1 MTLKMSHKIPGK
13 VYLSIVLSGC
23 VVSVAG
29 IGSTVRTYEI
39 TLKEAE
45 HRALDTSNQLK
56 SLTSTQEAAKEQA
69 DAQFSSLLPRL
80 TIGAN
85 YQYVTEVP
93 TITLPIPG
101 VTESFSFGS
110 NNSWNVGPT
119 LTYTVFDM
127 GSNHDAYR
135 GYDLLAQAREEDRK
149 NGRLQLLLSVR
160 SSYLRLQLALEELRL
175 LNSSLE
181 LSRAQNHDIE
191 SNFKAGA
198 ATRLDRVDSQRDVL
212 SYELQF
218 SQKQA
223 EVADDFRDLLAQI
236 QETPQG
242 DLSQAGPPNIQNVAL
257 ELKLDTLAQSLQEA
271 GAWSFV
277 KPNDQHPQ
285 IRSQELQAQSAEK
298 QAESQMDS
306 LYPKVTF
313 GASAI
318 LQYPNTIILQ
328 TVEQNTFQVGVSMP
342 LFEGDHTRHLSAEK
356 MKESESAGYTRD
368 QTRINLDRDYDEAIQ
383 LLQSLRAQQKLS
395 ADDVEHSREAARL
408 YYQSYKGGKV
418 NLIDVQSANNRS
430 LTAQVNAARIDA
442 QVLNELFV
450 LQTLSG
456 EATSHGN

>member
-1 MTLKMSHKIPGK
+1 MTLKI
-13 VYLSIVLSGC
+13 YTALIFLGC
-23 VVSVAG
+23 AASVGA
-29 IGSTVRTYEI
+29 IAATARTYEI

-45 HRALDTSNQLK
+45 HRALDSSDQLK
-56 SLTSTQEAAKEQA
+56 SLTSTQEAAREQA

-101 VTESFSFGS
+101 VTEGFSFGS
-110 NNSWNVGPT
+110 NNSWNVGPS

-149 NGRLQLLLSVR
+149 NGKIQLLLSVR

-198 ATRLDRVDSQRDVL
+198 ATRLDRVDSQRDVI

-223 EVADDFRDLLAQI
+223 EVADDFRDLLAQM

-242 DLSQAGPPNIQNVAL
+242 DLSQSGPPNVQNVAL
-257 ELKLDTLAQSLQEA
+257 ELRLDTLGQSLQEA
-271 GAWSFV
+271 NAWSFV

-285 IRSQELQAQSAEK
+285 IRSQELLAQSSEK
-298 QAESQMDS
+298 QAESEMDS
-306 LYPKVTF
+306 LYPKVQF

-328 TVEQNTFQVGVSMP
+328 TIEQNTFQVGVSMP
-342 LFEGDHTRHLSAEK
+342 LFEGDRTRHLSAEK
-356 MKESESAGYTRD
+356 MKESESAQYNRD
-368 QTRINLDRDYDEAIQ
+368 QTRINLDRDYDKAIQ
-383 LLQSLRAQQKLS
+383 LLQSLRDQQKLS
-395 ADDVEHSREAARL
+395 TDDVEHARDAARL

-430 LTAQVNAARIDA
+430 LLAQVNAARIDA
-442 QVLNELFV
+442 QILSELFV

-456 EATSHGN
+456 ESKSHGN